1 MTLFGFET
9 LAYLL
14 GMRLVEKFWPGGEFW
29 TGEKSHSCGA
39 SIYKTLIA
47 QLAAI
52 TAITASVTWVS
63 GFKMDQPTWNAYYLL
78 AAILTYAWGYF
89 HYVDIKGKRLDRANI
104 RENIYHT
111 EPVFTI
117 KRDPED
123 IIDFLTVR
131 ASLPCLGE
139 RESGLH
145 YVTAGAFVQVGPHF
159 VSRENARQF
168 AKNIIDEGY
177 NLQELLDVLAFKP
190 KELRALMP
198 GRASHS
204 K

>member
-52 TAITASVTWVS
+52 TVITASASWVS

-78 AAILTYAWGYF
+78 AAILAYAWGYF
-89 HYVDIKGKRLDRANI
+89 HYIDIKGKRLDRTNV
-104 RENIYHT
+104 RE
-111 EPVFTI
+111 EPLHDGVMFTI

-131 ASLPCLGE
+131 KSLRCLGE
-139 RESGLH
+139 GESVLY
-145 YVTAGAFVQVGPHF
+145 YVTAGEFVQVGPHF

-177 NLQELLDVLAFKP
+177 NLQELLDVLAFEP
-190 KELRALMP
+190 KELKALMP
-198 GRASHS
+198 G